1 VVMSIIQIN
10 LIKKRMNEKK
20 GRFKIMIVLL

>member
-1 VVMSIIQIN
+1 MSIIQIN